1 MGGVL
6 VYERGPVCG
15 LGMLS
20 VRPLFPNREERAL
33 LDGSSSGFD
42 AQVTVRWECA
52 QAARV

>member
-15 LGMLS
+15 PGMLP

-33 LDGSSSGFD
+33 LDGSPSGFD
-42 AQVTVRWECA
+42 GRVTVRWECA
-52 QAARV
+52 QASLV